1 MTVPGATAPNGSS
14 PVKING
20 IVAGTMVGGG
30 SLEFYASSG
39 SPSAARVPATATGS
53 AKPSTTTSW
62 YQLFFP
68 AGATFGQAGTQNDP
82 WTTYSWVYTAPK
94 TCEVWTDAIL
104 PGDDG
109 QGKADGNITGVNACA
124 A

>member
-1 MTVPGATAPNGSS
+1 MAVTPSRSTASFPGPWLAAAAWSFPPVPGRRAQPEC
-14 PVKING
+14 
-20 IVAGTMVGGG
+20 
-30 SLEFYASSG
+30 L
-39 SPSAARVPATATGS
+39 TATGS
-53 AKPSTTTSW
+53 AKPSTTTNW

-68 AGATFGQAGTQNDP
+68 VGTTFGQAGTQNDP